1 MGRLRHAPIPAKIA
15 NEPKTTWFHACNLPC
30 STSAPEMRN
39 MMFGIVWRC
48 LNCLKLLNYWPALP
62 PPRHPPI
69 LRTINFFT
77 AATSLKADYSSYSSC
92 GHGRKFYCVLAEQ
105 ALDFHA
111 LYVFHQISVCNA
123 SCKMATLMPHGKS
136 CGEFLIEQHQPSSV
150 HHLQVHR
157 YSMQKVV

>member
-1 MGRLRHAPIPAKIA
+1 MHLFQPMFA
-15 NEPKTTWFHACNLPC
+15 NEPKNDMLPC
-30 STSAPEMRN
+30 MQPSVQYIRSRN
-39 MMFGIVWRC
+39 EEYDVWIVWRC
-48 LNCLKLLNYWPALP
+48 LNYLKLLNYWPALP

-69 LRTINFFT
+69 LRTIKFFT

-92 GHGRKFYCVLAEQ
+92 GHGRKSYCLGWTFQ

-111 LYVFHQISVCNA
+111 LYVFHHISVCNA